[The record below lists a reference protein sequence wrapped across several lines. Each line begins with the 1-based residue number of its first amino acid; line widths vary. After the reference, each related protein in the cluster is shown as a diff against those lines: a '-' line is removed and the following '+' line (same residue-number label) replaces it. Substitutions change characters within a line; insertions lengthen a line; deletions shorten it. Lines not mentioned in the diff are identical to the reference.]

1 MESTTLEPTA
11 RESAH
16 SESVLYLLPSL
27 LDAEWGGDHIGSRV
41 REILANLKYL
51 VVESER
57 EARRMIRRMLPGVDL
72 NRYTLV
78 LLNEHHREPRYG
90 DFLEPMQRGY
100 SMGLMS
106 DAGLPVLADP
116 GSGLVLEAHRQGW
129 KVEPLSGP
137 SSLMLAWM
145 ASGLNGQHME
155 FHGYLPIQASDRIR
169 QLREMEQRSQRTH
182 QTQVWIETPY
192 RNDALLESAL
202 RCLQPN
208 TLLCVACEITGG
220 PKEWIKTRR
229 VNEWVEA
236 MQRGEGPS
244 LHKRPCVF
252 LLQCP

>member
-1 MESTTLEPTA
+1 MESKEA
-11 RESAH
+11 ASEH
-16 SESVLYLLPSL
+16 SKPILYLLPSL
-27 LDAEWGGDHIGSRV
+27 LDAEWGSDHIGSRV
-41 REILANLKYL
+41 REVLSGLEYL

-57 EARRMIRRMLPGVDL
+57 EARRMIRRLLPGVDL
-72 NRYTLV
+72 NQYNLV
-78 LLNEHHREPRYG
+78 LLNEHQREPRYE

-100 SMGLMS
+100 SVGLMS

-116 GSGLVLEAHRQGW
+116 GSGLVLEAHRMGW

-145 ASGLNGQHME
+145 ASGLNGQRME
-155 FHGYLPIQASDRIR
+155 FHGYLPIQANDRIR